1 MKSIKD
7 KKGAIMLGFFI
18 GLFFG
23 STVTLI
29 VAACFSQEREHEAY
43 WQGYLQC
50 AEDDKIVRRERS
62 SNETDI

>member
-1 MKSIKD
+1 MTPFVAFLIGVFASGIVLALVF
-7 KKGAIMLGFFI
+7 GALH
-18 GLFFG
+18 LE
-23 STVTLI
+23 
-29 VAACFSQEREHEAY
+29 AEQKAY